1 MPFIDSKV
9 SVKVTKERAAAIEYM
24 ADTVRVGEG
33 RLLTDPMPERD
44 KVTAGMAQY
53 YMDEM
58 GDGRPDA
65 ERTAEEFVRSI
76 EDYSEIIGTCF
87 YDTDYMFLDDYSPED
102 IVMSGTDDESGMG
115 VMEPARKRLPD
126 GTLEYIGKPMEKEHF
141 TIKLKL

>member
-1 MPFIDSKV
+1 M
-9 SVKVTKERAAAIEYM
+9 
-24 ADTVRVGEG
+24 G

-126 GTLEYIGKPMEKEHF
+126 GTLEYIGKPMERDHF